1 MESGYNTGDE
11 WVHDE
16 IFHEINFEE
25 FAGNYYSELDSDFS
39 ENEEEPMD
47 QGEALPAHGMQNI
60 QNDMGEDEL
69 QSEKICKHPLPI
81 FSMQTGM
88 TALFLYKH
96 Y

>member
-1 MESGYNTGDE
+1 MFELNKCFPLDKGKLTVYIFLTMESGYNTGDE

-16 IFHEINFEE
+16 IFHEINFDE

-47 QGEALPAHGMQNI
+47 QGEALPEHEMQNI

-69 QSEKICKHPLPI
+69 
-81 FSMQTGM
+81 
-88 TALFLYKH
+88 
-96 Y
+96 